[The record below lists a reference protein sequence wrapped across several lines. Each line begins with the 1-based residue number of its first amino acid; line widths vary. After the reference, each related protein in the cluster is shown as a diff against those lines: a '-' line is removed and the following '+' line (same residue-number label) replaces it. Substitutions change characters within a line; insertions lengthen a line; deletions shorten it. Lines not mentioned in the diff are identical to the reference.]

1 VDTDNAARRWAAVWS
16 KAWPAKD
23 VEAIVALYADE
34 VQYRALA
41 FREPD
46 RGTAGVRAYLQQ
58 NFAAEQDVE
67 CRFGEPVAAG
77 ERAAIEWWA
86 SWEEDGQQ
94 LTMAGVSLVRFDED
108 GVVTDQRDYWNE
120 EDRRAPPYRGW

>member
-1 VDTDNAARRWAAVWS
+1 VNTDDAARRWAAVWS
-16 KAWPAKD
+16 QAWPARD

-58 NFAAEQDVE
+58 NFAVEQDVE
-67 CRFGEPVAAG
+67 CRFGVPVAAA
-77 ERAAIEWWA
+77 ECAAVEWWA
-86 SWEEDGQQ
+86 SWEEDGQPV
-94 LTMAGVSLVRFDED
+94 TMAGVSLVHFDENSL
-108 GVVTDQRDYWNE
+108 VADQRDYWNQE
-120 EDRRAPPYRGW
+120 HCRESPYPGW